1 MSDPSVRP
9 VVPNGR
15 RTLIVSASM
24 GGGHDQVAAETAR
37 RLRERGH
44 QVQLLDLLRLLP
56 AGIGGAI
63 RSGYAATLR
72 YGPGRYQRVY
82 DRFADP
88 DAARQLVEP
97 LVRLLVPAAR
107 DAVRAADPDTVV
119 TTFHLAAAVVGRL
132 RMDGVL
138 RTPALVVLT
147 EFAPHAL
154 WLSPGNDAYL
164 CLSPEGRDLAAGQVG
179 ARAYWLGP
187 LTPQSP
193 GNFPN
198 KPADGGDETYSADGR
213 HLVVLSTGAW
223 GVATN
228 LVATVRA
235 LVESGRY
242 FPLVLCGRNERL
254 LARLDRVAGPGHA
267 LGWRDDV
274 DELLAGAYAL
284 VENSGGQTCTEAFGA
299 GTPVVI
305 HQPLPGHGL
314 AAAAHLTRIGAVTRT
329 DDPRDLPAALDSL
342 GPGTPAR
349 SRQVECARAL
359 FRPDSTDLLECL
371 TQVTT

>member
-1 MSDPSVRP
+1 MSDPRVRRVAHDGP
-9 VVPNGR
+9 R
-15 RTLIVSASM
+15 LLIVSASM
-24 GGGHDQVAAETAR
+24 GGGHDQVAAEIAR

-56 AGIGGAI
+56 AGVGSAI
-63 RSGYAATLR
+63 RSGYAVTLR
-72 YGPGRYQRVY
+72 HAPGRYQRVY

-88 DAARQLVEP
+88 DEARHLVEP

-119 TTFHLAAAVVGRL
+119 TTFHLAATVVGRL

-164 CLSPEGRDLAAGQVG
+164 CLSPQGCEFAAKHVG
-179 ARAYWLGP
+179 ERAFWLGP
-187 LTPQSP
+187 LAPLTP
-193 GNFPN
+193 GDILNN
-198 KPADGGDETYSADGR
+198 GAVGGGRTDGPARPS
-213 HLVVLSTGAW
+213 VVLSTGAW

-235 LVESGRY
+235 LAESGRY
-242 FPLVLCGRNERL
+242 FPLVLCGRNRRL
-254 LARLDRVAGPGHA
+254 LAHLDRATGPGHA

-274 DELLAGAYAL
+274 ADLLAGAYAL

-299 GTPVVI
+299 GTPVVV

-314 AAAAHLTRIGAVTRT
+314 AAAAHLTRVGAVTRT

-349 SRQVECARAL
+349 SRQLECARSL
-359 FRPDSTDLLECL
+359 FRPDSTDLLESL
-371 TQVTT
+371 TQVRT